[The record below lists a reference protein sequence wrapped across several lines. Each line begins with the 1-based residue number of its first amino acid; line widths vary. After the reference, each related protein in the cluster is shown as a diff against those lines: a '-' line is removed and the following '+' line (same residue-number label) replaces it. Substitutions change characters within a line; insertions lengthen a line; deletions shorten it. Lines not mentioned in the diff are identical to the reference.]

1 MINKIDQISLMVLME
16 SMPGLGLVTNLT
28 HMIAK
33 KVFSESSSNQYSRYL
48 ASKTFTTLCLQ
59 LIPFYALF
67 NTGSSVKQAPK
78 EVIVQP
84 TCESE
89 PKLES
94 EYEVA
99 LNKFRQN
106 NPCMCGDVLILS
118 FFEANY
124 AAHPEYIDH
133 APEHLKQIIEM
144 FIPVWKQPAQKAVL
158 EASETQLAL
167 KSLIQTRVV
176 ELDFTPIQS
185 ETSIDQISPLC
196 LSGNDPY
203 RLTDFFD
210 TYSPKRR
217 EDDFEDIEAG
227 IDGALVAVRQ
237 GVQNGVVIVAQGV
250 LAATEKVDEALTNV
264 LGEEGVNMVVDAAAL
279 AVSYAVGTAAD
290 VNKGIQV
297 VSQMTTGVMKQA
309 SDAASAVQSSAQDY
323 IDNPDFLVTDLG
335 RAAVAGAGQ
344 VASVTSSVVGYALNF
359 WA

>member
-1 MINKIDQISLMVLME
+1 MINKIGQISLMVLME

-33 KVFSESSSNQYSRYL
+33 KVFSESSSTEYSRYL

-99 LNKFRQN
+99 FEAFKQS
-106 NPCMCGDVLILS
+106 NPQLPGDLLICK

-124 AAHPEYIDH
+124 AAHPKYIDH
-133 APEHLKQIIEM
+133 APECFKETLEM
-144 FIPVWKQPAQKAVL
+144 LISVWKQAAQKAAL
-158 EASETQLAL
+158 EAAQKAA
-167 KSLIQTRVV
+167 
-176 ELDFTPIQS
+176 QS
-185 ETSIDQISPLC
+185 ETSIQQAVQPATKAELREQAAQQAIKQVVKSDLIGLI
-196 LSGNDPY
+196 DMH
-203 RLTDFFD
+203 
-210 TYSPKRR
+210 SPKRR
-217 EDDFEDIEAG
+217 EDDFL
-227 IDGALVAVRQ
+227 ALPALGVQAFTTARQ

-250 LAATEKVDEALTNV
+250 SAATEKVDEALTNV
-264 LGEEGVNMVVDAAAL
+264 LGEEGVNMVVDAAAVV
-279 AVSYAVGTAAD
+279 VSYAVGTAAD

-297 VSQMTTGVMKQA
+297 ASQMTTDLIEKA
-309 SDAASAVQSSAQDY
+309 SDAATAFQSSAQDY
-323 IDNPDFLVTDLG
+323 IDNPGFLVTDLG

-344 VASVTSSVVGYALNF
+344 VASVASSVVGYALSF